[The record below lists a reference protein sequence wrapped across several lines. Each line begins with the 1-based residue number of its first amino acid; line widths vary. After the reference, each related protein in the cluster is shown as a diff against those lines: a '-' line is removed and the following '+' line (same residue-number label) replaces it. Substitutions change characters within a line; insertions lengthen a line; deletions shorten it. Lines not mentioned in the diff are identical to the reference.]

1 LGSWGPS
8 IQPRASDASTSRCGL
23 AFVPLSGSLL
33 PNAARSQLF
42 TLNPES
48 VAELPL
54 AFREVLI
61 LREFEDMSY
70 KHNEQSAALEFTK

>member
-1 LGSWGPS
+1 
-8 IQPRASDASTSRCGL
+8 
-23 AFVPLSGSLL
+23 L